1 MSNASGHQSGRGGGG
16 GRGGRQPG
24 YRGGGSGGS
33 GPGRGR
39 GMGGGSGRGRGRGS
53 GERYDNKDHRE
64 GPNIAPSGSGRDA
77 TTNRIGHGPIPGR
90 GTGDNHHSTKPGHL
104 IPVKPS
110 SPTPWA
116 SIAWRVLYVVPPN
129 ARSELGLAGEKI
141 PGPFS
146 PPLHPSTP
154 EQAANAGPR
163 KPQDVLRKQN
173 EVYAM
178 KQRVQQL
185 LQQAADSPSGGIGTY
200 VGRLSHNNNPLIPVL
215 PRLDP

>member
-1 MSNASGHQSGRGGGG
+1 MNNPSGHQGGRGR

-24 YRGGGSGGS
+24 YRGSGG
-33 GPGRGR
+33 GGGAGRGR
-39 GMGGGSGRGRGRGS
+39 GMGGGPGRGRGRGS
-53 GERYDNKDHRE
+53 GDRYDNTEFGE
-64 GPNIAPSGSGRDA
+64 GPNTAPGGGRDA
-77 TTNRIGHGPIPGR
+77 AANRNGPMPGR
-90 GTGDNHHSTKPGHL
+90 DSHHQGTKPGHL
-104 IPVKPS
+104 VPVKPTQS
-110 SPTPWA
+110 TP
-116 SIAWRVLYVVPPN
+116 SNNIAWRVLYVVPPN
-129 ARSELGLAGEKI
+129 SRPELGLGGEKI

-146 PPLHPSTP
+146 PPLRPSGA
-154 EQAANAGPR
+154 EQAVGSR

-185 LQQAADSPSGGIGTY
+185 LQQAADSPSGGVGTY

>member
-1 MSNASGHQSGRGGGG
+1 TLVGIRAGEEVAEDEEDANQGIGAVVVADRDLVVGEEWEEDLDVDAVGDLASA
-16 GRGGRQPG
+16 
-24 YRGGGSGGS
+24 
-33 GPGRGR
+33 
-39 GMGGGSGRGRGRGS
+39 M
-53 GERYDNKDHRE
+53 
-64 GPNIAPSGSGRDA
+64 
-77 TTNRIGHGPIPGR
+77 TTRI
-90 GTGDNHHSTKPGHL
+90 TG
-104 IPVKPS
+104 KPS